1 MPTSVGRKRE
11 RGKGFARSRGCPRNC
26 ERRASLGQP
35 LEPTDAPGRRRKAA
49 TREPGDLSTMPTVTT
64 PSGGR
69 RMGDAMTLRL
79 LCRTA
84 LVAALSLFT
93 TSAFAHH
100 VMGGKT
106 PSTFVEGL
114 LSGLGHPVIG
124 PDHLAFLLAI
134 GIAVGVGGLNLALP
148 ALFVVASAVGVMLH
162 VDGINLPGA
171 EIVVAASVLLAGFL
185 LARGRALSVWMW
197 AGLFAVAGIFH
208 GYAFGESIF
217 GAETSPLHAYLL
229 GLILI
234 QGALTVAAALFARR
248 SGGVSELAPRLA
260 GAAIIGVGLTVLIGQ
275 LIPGA

>member
-1 MPTSVGRKRE
+1 
-11 RGKGFARSRGCPRNC
+11 
-26 ERRASLGQP
+26 
-35 LEPTDAPGRRRKAA
+35 
-49 TREPGDLSTMPTVTT
+49 
-64 PSGGR
+64 
-69 RMGDAMTLRL
+69 MGDVMTLRL
-79 LCRTA
+79 FGRTA
-84 LVAALSLFT
+84 PVAALSLFT

-114 LSGLGHPVIG
+114 LSGIGHPVIG

-162 VDGINLPGA
+162 VNGINLPGA

-260 GAAIIGVGLTVLIGQ
+260 GAVIIGVGLTVLIGQ